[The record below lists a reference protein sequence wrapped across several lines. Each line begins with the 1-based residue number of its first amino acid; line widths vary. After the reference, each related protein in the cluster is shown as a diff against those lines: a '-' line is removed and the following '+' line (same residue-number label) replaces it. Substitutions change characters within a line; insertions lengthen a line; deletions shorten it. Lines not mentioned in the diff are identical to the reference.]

1 MVIGSEPGGGSS
13 DSSGGWSVAR
23 GLVVKTLV
31 LIGGALVLKRLTKS
45 TTRWDHARLVSR
57 SISGE
62 KFSKDQAAR
71 DPDHYFNIR
80 LVQKSSFST
89 TQLGQFW
96 SFISCSI
103 QFSSIGFWFEL
114 FVVDYWI
121 IFWLL
126 LQDGYL
132 PSS

>member
-80 LVQKSSFST
+80 LVQKSSF
-89 TQLGQFW
+89 
-96 SFISCSI
+96 
-103 QFSSIGFWFEL
+103 
-114 FVVDYWI
+114 
-121 IFWLL
+121 
-126 LQDGYL
+126 
-132 PSS
+132 